1 MTQTFSRRLSHS
13 TIASRSVLCSL
24 LAGLT
29 IGLSGCEDSSVN
41 YAQQL
46 EDARDQMRAL
56 ASSTENQES
65 QIEQV
70 IAKLNDAMRSVEGDA
85 KAPAQLMIASANSDL
100 AEIRLNLARQ
110 IASRI
115 SLDLTRADSVAREY
129 SSNRA
134 YAMTLVGPDAGEAIR
149 TIEAEIRTVDAEVRA
164 LQVQRQ
170 ELSAELAGVQNEIS
184 QLMQAARTERLQEAD
199 LRDEAID
206 AAPMRR
212 SELIAQSVE
221 HSRAAESKEKT
232 AAELELTVDSLKQAI
247 AQVDQIIEN
256 QQAIRAIHTQ
266 GLERI
271 SMVDSEL
278 NQRRAERNAVTS
290 QTLKTYRSQLET
302 ILEQFRTEFAPVA
315 LSAAEG
321 YASAASTARQA
332 RSMGTLATT
341 AAGEHAADAAR
352 AHELRAQT
360 ARRIVSSASY
370 MIDINADDRSFYQN
384 VRSEFEGIATEAETL
399 AAESFDEAAAAL
411 SSIDENLSENYA
423 SRARALRGE
432 PATPADQPDPMGA
445 DDASAGDPTQGGE

>member
-1 MTQTFSRRLSHS
+1 
-13 TIASRSVLCSL
+13 
-24 LAGLT
+24 
-29 IGLSGCEDSSVN
+29 
-41 YAQQL
+41 
-46 EDARDQMRAL
+46 
-56 ASSTENQES
+56 
-65 QIEQV
+65 
-70 IAKLNDAMRSVEGDA
+70 
-85 KAPAQLMIASANSDL
+85 
-100 AEIRLNLARQ
+100 
-110 IASRI
+110 
-115 SLDLTRADSVAREY
+115 
-129 SSNRA
+129 
-134 YAMTLVGPDAGEAIR
+134 
-149 TIEAEIRTVDAEVRA
+149 
-164 LQVQRQ
+164 
-170 ELSAELAGVQNEIS
+170 
-184 QLMQAARTERLQEAD
+184 
-199 LRDEAID
+199 
-206 AAPMRR
+206 
-212 SELIAQSVE
+212 ELIAQSVE
-221 HSRAAESKEKT
+221 HSRAAESREKT

-370 MIDINADDRSFYQN
+370 MIGINADDRSFYQN
-384 VRSEFEGIATEAETL
+384 VRSEFESIATEAETL